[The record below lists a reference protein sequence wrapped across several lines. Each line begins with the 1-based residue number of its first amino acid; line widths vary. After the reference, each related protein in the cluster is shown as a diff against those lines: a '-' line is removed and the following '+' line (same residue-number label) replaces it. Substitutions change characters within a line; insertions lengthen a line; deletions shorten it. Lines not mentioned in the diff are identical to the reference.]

1 MMDYKARNDELL
13 ERLTKFAEK
22 VIDLCLRLPQTSV
35 NSPIINQLIRASSSI
50 GANYSEACGAESSK
64 DFVHKTRISFKESKE
79 TKFFLRLI
87 LKANPTFSKEIIL
100 LGQESFEYIKIF
112 SSILSKFKDR
122 VI

>member
-1 MMDYKARNDELL
+1 MDYKAENDKLL

-22 VIDLCLRLPQTSV
+22 VIELCLKLPQTAI
-35 NSPIINQLIRASSSI
+35 NSPLINQLIRACSSI

-64 DFVHKTRISFKESKE
+64 DFVHKTKISYKESRE

-87 LKANPTFSKEIIL
+87 LKANPAFAKEIIP

-112 SSILSKFKDR
+112 STILSKFKNK
-122 VI
+122 II